1 MAGPYKIPLEPVTS
15 SNIAALGYDAEK
27 QILAVQFASG
37 EVYHHAEVS
46 PESASAL
53 ATAESIGRHYG
64 KHIRGKF
71 ASEKM
76 TGGCPKCA
84 ARGYIGEACSDC
96 GTESITA
103 DPKKE
108 KAGES
113 DGLR

>member
-46 PESASAL
+46 PEAASAL

-71 ASEKM
+71 ASEKR
-76 TGGCPKCA
+76 TGGCPACA
-84 ARGYIGEACSDC
+84 GRGYVGEICQEC
-96 GTESITA
+96 GCADVVA
-103 DPKKE
+103 DPPKE
-108 KAGES
+108 
-113 DGLR
+113 RP